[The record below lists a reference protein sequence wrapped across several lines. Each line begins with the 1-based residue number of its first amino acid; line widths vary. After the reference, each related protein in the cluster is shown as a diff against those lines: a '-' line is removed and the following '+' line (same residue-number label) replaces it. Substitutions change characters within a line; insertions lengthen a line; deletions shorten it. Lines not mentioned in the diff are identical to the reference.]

1 MYDGDDYDYDD
12 EGIGCG
18 VQRVY
23 SVMFKE
29 TICCRVGKQTQLPDT
44 LPHKTPN
51 LLMIN
56 DVGDRSPYPSFRQQ
70 RHKSALI
77 LFATDCSILR
87 TFFPTHSSGRETLI
101 NDIYVYFTLIFV
113 SQLY

>member
-1 MYDGDDYDYDD
+1 MYDDDYDD

-23 SVMFKE
+23 TVMFKE
-29 TICCRVGKQTQLPDT
+29 TICAVSASKTQLPDT

-56 DVGDRSPYPSFRQQ
+56 DVGAPSAYPSFRQQ
-70 RHKSALI
+70 WHKSALV
-77 LFATDCSILR
+77 LFATDCSIL
-87 TFFPTHSSGRETLI
+87 
-101 NDIYVYFTLIFV
+101 
-113 SQLY
+113 